1 MKTALTI
8 PFPSSIPPATGRV
21 IRRFATETKKL
32 LKENIWAEYLFGS
45 YATDRQTPQSDVDIL
60 IIVKCATPDLQR
72 RLSGLASDYSLKYN
86 LYISPI
92 VQDFATW
99 EKNQRCRTLFYQ
111 DVTQQGIR
119 L

>member
-1 MKTALTI
+1 MQTALKI
-8 PFPSSIPPATGRV
+8 PLPSSIPSATGRV
-21 IRRFATETKKL
+21 IRRFASETKKL
-32 LKENIWAEYLFGS
+32 LKENMREEFLFGS

-60 IIVKCATPDLQR
+60 IIVQRATPDLQR
-72 RLSGLASDYSLKYN
+72 QLSSLAADYSLKYN

-92 VQDFATW
+92 VQDIAVW
-99 EKNQRCRTLFYQ
+99 EKNKRCRTLFYQ